1 MNGDISP
8 KGKKPKIWEKN
19 KKKSKKSG
27 GKKPKKKTKTEPAV
41 APKKEATPPE
51 SLPNGIEKGVCI
63 DIFPLF
69 IYFLTFYLFD
79 KNFCLK

>member
-63 DIFPLF
+63 DIPPL
-69 IYFLTFYLFD
+69 YFFKNLLFV
-79 KNFCLK
+79 

>member
-27 GKKPKKKTKTEPAV
+27 GKKPKKKTKSEPAV
-41 APKKEATPPE
+41 TASKKEAISQE
-51 SLPNGIEKGVCI
+51 NLPNGIEKGVCI
-63 DIFPLF
+63 DIYFSLNFLNLF
-69 IYFLTFYLFD
+69 
-79 KNFCLK
+79 FCLVRIFV